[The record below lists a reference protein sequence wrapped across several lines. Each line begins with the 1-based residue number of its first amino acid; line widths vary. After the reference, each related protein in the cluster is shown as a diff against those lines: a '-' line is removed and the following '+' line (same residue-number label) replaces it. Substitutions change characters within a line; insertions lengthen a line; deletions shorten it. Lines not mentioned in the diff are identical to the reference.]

1 MPRRAGFRAAVR
13 NLRPPSTRTRTVRPR
28 EFRRTRS
35 PGDRS
40 LRYPLRSMR
49 RARRVPSTMS
59 QSPQGA
65 TRREDLARQQEELSP
80 RMSFLQVRQHEDLSR
95 KLRFQLR
102 LRVEAQQKVAI
113 EKLGVLL
120 RKPLP
125 APAVTAFKKSLSDE
139 RKVGNGDRLVV
150 TIRFAESGRIA
161 PQRASHP
168 YERGLKFARPQI

>member
-1 MPRRAGFRAAVR
+1 
-13 NLRPPSTRTRTVRPR
+13 
-28 EFRRTRS
+28 
-35 PGDRS
+35 
-40 LRYPLRSMR
+40 
-49 RARRVPSTMS
+49 MS

-125 APAVTAFKKSLSDE
+125 PPSPHSKSLCRMS
-139 RKVGNGDRLVV
+139 
-150 TIRFAESGRIA
+150 
-161 PQRASHP
+161 
-168 YERGLKFARPQI
+168 AR